1 MSIIGRDYR
10 YDMKVKKYYSSD
22 CNVCGGDILSCLET
36 TRLGEKSNAI
46 CENCGQ
52 RYWNGGKIKEEVTK
66 QEFETMIVESFRYCL
81 GRRSYAVSE
90 CVERTKKYW
99 PKLSDNIKKLIL
111 KDIQE
116 CIDRGGAGDDCDVRE
131 WNSLIEFSKGSN
143 STGLD
148 RD

>member
-1 MSIIGRDYR
+1 MRTERVAELVLGDLEDRDSR
-10 YDMKVKKYYSSD
+10 GSQKIDEV
-22 CNVCGGDILSCLET
+22 
-36 TRLGEKSNAI
+36 
-46 CENCGQ
+46 
-52 RYWNGGKIKEEVTK
+52 GKIDVVVGDAIQLGAGNESAGDDGSLRG
-66 QEFETMIVESFRYCL
+66 VEL
-81 GRRSYAVSE
+81 VLDG
-90 CVERTKKYW
+90 VERTKKYW